1 MYSFDWIINAIVFI
15 HSLAVSILYYKIKMR
30 GNMLDLFTEL
40 LAENE
45 LYPKFKLLSI
55 LYGEKEI
62 LNDWVKGF
70 IDRDKKIVKEFQKTF
85 HSSFWG
91 FYLYAVFKEAKFE
104 IDFIITKPEKLYI
117 EVVVSNIKNTGEKE
131 EKRSLKDILSMVEP
145 FYIQENF
152 DYNMRELIT
161 RYSNSILSKNK
172 KYQEYLKNK
181 DFNEKIPYIIALSG
195 YEQINY
201 GKNFYYPMMAL
212 LYGLYYDN
220 KKDKYEKKWLSK
232 KLMLTQI
239 FQLDFFK

>member
-1 MYSFDWIINAIVFI
+1 M
-15 HSLAVSILYYKIKMR
+15 
-30 GNMLDLFTEL
+30 
-40 LAENE
+40 
-45 LYPKFKLLSI
+45 
-55 LYGEKEI
+55 
-62 LNDWVKGF
+62 
-70 IDRDKKIVKEFQKTF
+70 Q
-85 HSSFWG
+85 
-91 FYLYAVFKEAKFE
+91 VFKEAKFE
-104 IDFIITKPEKLYI
+104 IDFTKNRPDFIITKPEKLYI
-117 EVVVSNIKNTGEKE
+117 EAVVSNIKNTGEKE

-152 DYNMRELIT
+152 DYNMRESIT

-212 LYGLYYDN
+212 LYDLYYDN

-232 KLMLTQI
+232 KLIPTQI
-239 FQLDFFK
+239 FQLDSFK